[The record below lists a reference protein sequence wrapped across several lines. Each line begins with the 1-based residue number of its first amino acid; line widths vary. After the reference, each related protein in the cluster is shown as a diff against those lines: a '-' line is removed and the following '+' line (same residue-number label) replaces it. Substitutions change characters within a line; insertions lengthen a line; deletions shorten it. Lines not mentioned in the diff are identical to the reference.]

1 MNRGAFQ
8 PAVGTHLR
16 LYNQPLVWS
25 EESKYLGILFDR
37 RISFKQHI
45 ENKIATAKK
54 KLHML
59 GKVFRDTWG
68 PSPTASKWAYTGIV
82 RPALAY
88 GSIIWWDKVQTD
100 DMQKKLKKLQ
110 RLALLM
116 IAPVRK
122 STPTAA
128 LELLYDIKPLHLFL
142 KEQALKSALRIG
154 ITNPNWLYK
163 DTKGHQHLLME
174 SLPNEL
180 KNCKIDNVK
189 TTMIWEKN
197 YDVQIGKGDDIS
209 NRRDWTCYT
218 DGSKS
223 GLRSGSGSVI
233 LHLNKVHTNLS
244 YSVGSAEVFQAE
256 ISAVLGSAKILL
268 DYRVQ
273 NCGVDFLVDSQ
284 AALMALLN
292 PTTTSDLVR
301 ETKRVLNELG
311 SSNNLVM
318 HWIRAHRGWVYNE
331 MADHNA
337 NEGAK
342 AVALPENIPTP
353 SRCSRYTI
361 IEDMIKREWVDLWEK
376 EPCR

>member
-1 MNRGAFQ
+1 MNR
-8 PAVGTHLR
+8 
-16 LYNQPLVWS
+16 
-25 EESKYLGILFDR
+25 R
-37 RISFKQHI
+37 RVS
-45 ENKIATAKK
+45 
-54 KLHML
+54 
-59 GKVFRDTWG
+59 
-68 PSPTASKWAYTGIV
+68 
-82 RPALAY
+82 
-88 GSIIWWDKVQTD
+88 
-100 DMQKKLKKLQ
+100 
-110 RLALLM
+110 
-116 IAPVRK
+116 
-122 STPTAA
+122 
-128 LELLYDIKPLHLFL
+128 
-142 KEQALKSALRIG
+142 
-154 ITNPNWLYK
+154 TNPNWLYK

-233 LHLNKVHTNLS
+233 LHLNKVHTKLS

-256 ISAVLGSAKILL
+256 ISAVLESAKILL

-301 ETKRVLNELG
+301 ETKRVLNELC

-318 HWIRAHRGWVYNE
+318 HYIRAHRGWEYNE

-353 SRCSRYTI
+353 SKCSRYTI

-376 EPCR
+376 EPCRQTKYFVFGPSAARARLLLQNTRESLGRSIRFLTGHAFLKRHNAVVLYDTNDPPGDNSCRLCEDPDMDETPHHIITECDRLSYWRASTLGAYLLDEFPKWDPQSLTKFLSRKEIILLETETDY